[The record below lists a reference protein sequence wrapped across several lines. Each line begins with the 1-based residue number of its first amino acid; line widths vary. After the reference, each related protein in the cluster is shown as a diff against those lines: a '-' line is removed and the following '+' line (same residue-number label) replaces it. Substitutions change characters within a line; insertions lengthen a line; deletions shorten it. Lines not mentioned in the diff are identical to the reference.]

1 VAAAPARAPGWL
13 RVAPALFLLL
23 WSGGFS
29 FAKMGIAY
37 TGPLTF
43 LALRYAFVLAVL
55 VPLFVVLR
63 PPLPKRRAEWGHL
76 VVVGAVI
83 QGLYFICS
91 YLAFEQKVAA
101 GVVALI
107 VSLQPILVA
116 LLAPHFAHESVSARR
131 WAGLGLGLLGAAIV
145 IVARSDVH
153 ATPILGVLSAGA
165 ALIFITVGTLYE
177 KRFGTSQHPVT
188 SNLVLYSVGFALTLP
203 LAVGVEGFQV
213 QWSIPLA
220 VALSYLVLCNSLVAI
235 TLLLAMIR
243 AGEASRVSALFFLV
257 PPTAALIAWGLLGET
272 LPAFAWAGMALAAV
286 GVLIASRAPG
296 GIKKV

>member
-1 VAAAPARAPGWL
+1 MSARAPGWL

-55 VPLFVVLR
+55 VPLFIVLR
-63 PPLPKRRAEWGHL
+63 PPLPKRREEWLHL
-76 VVVGAVI
+76 VAVGAII
-83 QGLYFICS
+83 QGLYFTFS
-91 YLAFEQKVAA
+91 YLAFEEKVAA

-116 LLAPHFAHESVSARR
+116 LLAPRFAHETVSARR
-131 WAGLGLGLLGAAIV
+131 WVGLGLGLLGAAIV
-145 IVARSDVH
+145 IIARSDVH

-165 ALIFITVGTLYE
+165 ALIFITIGTLYE
-177 KRFGTSQHPVT
+177 KRFGTSHHPVT
-188 SNLVLYSVGFALTLP
+188 ANLVLYSVGLLFTLP
-203 LAVGVEGFQV
+203 LAVGLEGFQV
-213 QWSIPLA
+213 HWSVPLA
-220 VALSYLVLCNSLVAI
+220 VALAYLVVGNSLVAI

-257 PPTAALIAWGLLGET
+257 PPCAALIAWGLLGET
-272 LPAFAWAGMALAAV
+272 LPTFAWAGMALAAV
-286 GVLIASRAPG
+286 GVAIASRAPG
-296 GIKKV
+296 GLRRV

>member
-1 VAAAPARAPGWL
+1 MATRSPAWL
-13 RVAPALFLLL
+13 RFAPALFLLL

-43 LALRYAFVLAVL
+43 LALRYTLVMVVL
-55 VPLFVVLR
+55 VPLFVIMR
-63 PPLPKRRAEWGHL
+63 PPLPRRPAEWGHL
-76 VVVGAVI
+76 VVVGTLI
-83 QGLYFICS
+83 QALYFICS

-116 LLAPHFAHESVSARR
+116 LLAPRFAHESVSARR
-131 WAGLGLGLLGAAIV
+131 WLGLGLGLLGAAVV

-153 ATPILGVLSAGA
+153 GGMPVLGMLSAGA
-165 ALIFITVGTLYE
+165 ALLFITGGTLYE
-177 KRFGTSQHPVT
+177 KRFGVSQHPIT
-188 SNLVLYSVGFALTLP
+188 SNLVLYGVGFAITLP
-203 LAVGVEGFQV
+203 LAIGLEGFQV
-213 QWSIPLA
+213 HWSIPLA
-220 VALSYLVLCNSLVAI
+220 VALGYLVIGNSLVAI

-272 LPAFAWAGMALAAV
+272 LPTFAWAGMALAAI
-286 GVLIASRAPG
+286 GVLIASRAPPATATD
-296 GIKKV
+296 